1 MKKIF
6 STAIL
11 VFTFSIISFSQI
23 SKSDIEQMM
32 KELGS
37 SMDKIESLY
46 IGNVKVFYKDGNWKK
61 TYSRHQKNSDKYRNK
76 FFLKETGFLRRTYKD
91 GKLEVLELFP
101 FSSIVSVNVQKS
113 YIGIEM
119 KE

>member
-23 SKSDIEQMM
+23 SKSDIEQML

-37 SMDKIESLY
+37 SMDKIE
-46 IGNVKVFYKDGNWKK
+46 FYKDGNWKK